1 MQPTHKI
8 LPPPGRCPRRPGAEL
23 RRAGGGSVT
32 GRPAGLGDRAD
43 PLRDDIR
50 LDGRAVTAAG
60 ERLYLMLHKPRG
72 YVTTLSDE
80 RGRPTVAELT
90 ADCGGRVYPV
100 GRLDMDSEGLL
111 LLTNDGDFAQRLA
124 HPSHAM
130 EKEYRVTVS
139 GRLEGCRGRLAGLSV
154 LKKRF
159 SAQKKKQKGE
169 LNELRKI

>member
-1 MQPTHKI
+1 M
-8 LPPPGRCPRRPGAEL
+8 
-23 RRAGGGSVT
+23 RAGRVSVN

-43 PLRDDIR
+43 PLTDDIR
-50 LDGRAVTAAG
+50 LDGSPVASAG

-90 ADCGGRVYPV
+90 ADCGSRVYPV

-111 LLTNDGDFAQRLA
+111 LLTNDGGFAQRLA
-124 HPSHAM
+124 HPSHGM

-139 GRLEGCRGRLAGLSV
+139 GRLVGCLERLAGLTTLEDGSPIV
-154 LKKRF
+154 PGGAGGCCR
-159 SAQKKKQKGE
+159 
-169 LNELRKI
+169 